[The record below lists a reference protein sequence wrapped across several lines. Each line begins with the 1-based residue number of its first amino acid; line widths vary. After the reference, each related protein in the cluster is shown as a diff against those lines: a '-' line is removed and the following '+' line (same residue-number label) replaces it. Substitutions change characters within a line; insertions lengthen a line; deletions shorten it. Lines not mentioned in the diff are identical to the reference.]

1 MKDVVNDIV
10 VEGVTPVSQV
20 ITYLEQLV
28 HALKVGAVHVRH
40 GDHEVVLGSRD
51 VVWFAVNAK
60 ARDKRHR
67 LALELTW
74 RRKTVKPG
82 GELELSFAPGP
93 RTREAV
99 ADEVTADAAV
109 TAESEPSVEPQT
121 A

>member
-1 MKDVVNDIV
+1 MKDAVNDIV

-28 HALKVGAVHVRH
+28 QALKAGAVHVRH

-51 VVWFAVNAK
+51 VVQFAVDAK

-74 RRKTVKPG
+74 RRKTMVPG
-82 GELELSFAPGP
+82 DDLELRFAPGP
-93 RTREAV
+93 RSREV
-99 ADEVTADAAV
+99 VDAEASPPTV
-109 TAESEPSVEPQT
+109 TAEPEPAAEVGAS
-121 A
+121 